1 MADDLK
7 WGQTWQMQLHK
18 WFDLR
23 GKKFVKLLELLLLL
37 LLLLICELFVKS
49 AEKLRFYG

>member
-1 MADDLK
+1 
-7 WGQTWQMQLHK
+7 MQLHK

-37 LLLLICELFVKS
+37 LLICELFVKS

>member
-1 MADDLK
+1 
-7 WGQTWQMQLHK
+7 MQLHK

-37 LLLLICELFVKS
+37 VVLICELFVKS